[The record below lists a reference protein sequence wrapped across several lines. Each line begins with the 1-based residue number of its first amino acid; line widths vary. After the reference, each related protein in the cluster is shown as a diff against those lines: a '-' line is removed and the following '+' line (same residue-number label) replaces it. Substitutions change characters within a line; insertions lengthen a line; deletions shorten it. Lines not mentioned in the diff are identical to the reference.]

1 MYKICTFQNGDLS
14 HRSGVRKRVAREE
27 DLTKLCHVPRVNIGV
42 LLLVP
47 YLEMHHVYQAA

>member
-1 MYKICTFQNGDLS
+1 MYKIFTFQNRDLS

-27 DLTKLCHVPRVNIGV
+27 DLTKLCRVPRVNIGV

-47 YLEMHHVYQAA
+47 YLEMDHVYQAA